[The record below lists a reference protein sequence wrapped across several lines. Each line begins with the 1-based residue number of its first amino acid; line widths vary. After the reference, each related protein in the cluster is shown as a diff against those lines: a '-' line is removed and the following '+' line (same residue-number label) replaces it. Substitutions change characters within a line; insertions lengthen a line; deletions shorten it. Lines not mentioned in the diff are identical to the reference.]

1 MGLNASILT
10 TAEESAF
17 APTDKVHDNDQTALF
32 ADPGDGSDQKKDGH
46 AVFEEVADPNSKE
59 QETLYKFGNKA
70 RDNFNKDALTE
81 AQSGELI
88 DKNLQYGSNIP
99 IESPFANYN
108 NLSWE
113 DTQRLSR
120 LADAYNNRHRLQ
132 PGQTGTDAA
141 SRSMGQFVRNDPIET
156 EEMRRMDMT
165 RQGLS
170 QQQSMA
176 LGRANDIL
184 AYPQK
189 LTEMF
194 DKMGMDADAAAMEIQ
209 RNFADYAQRAQYD
222 EKFRSEYEQALQKGL
237 LYWTQ
242 EMQQFQGS
250 KVAAVLYNEM
260 SNNPQYAQWVAAQL
274 VSAPL
279 PSQQQYL
286 ANMITSQIQRSSML
300 NDADPQ
306 TILSQVEAVLAKL
319 TGYESY
325 QSQLASGYGWGQS
338 IRGSAAGTGSAF
350 SGNFGRR

>member
-1 MGLNASILT
+1 MALSKTVTIAADAAS
-10 TAEESAF
+10 
-17 APTDKVHDNDQTALF
+17 APADTKPVDKSNPF
-32 ADPGDGSDQKKDGH
+32 ADYNLGDGSDQKKDGH
-46 AVFEEVADPNSKE
+46 AVFEEVTDPNSKE

-88 DKNLQYGSNIP
+88 DKNMQYGPNIP

-141 SRSMGQFVRNDPIET
+141 SRSMGQFVKNDPIET

-222 EKFRSEYEQALQKGL
+222 EKFRGEYEQALQKGM

-242 EMQQFQGS
+242 HFAVYMKSEVG
-250 KVAAVLYNEM
+250 KVLYNEIK
-260 SNNPQYAQWVAAQL
+260 NNPGYAQWMATQL
-274 VSAPL
+274 VNYPT
-279 PSQQQYL
+279 PSGQQYL
-286 ANMITSQIQRSSML
+286 VQMIEDQIMRSGIIDNMSPEQI
-300 NDADPQ
+300 DAE
-306 TILSQVEAVLAKL
+306 LRAV
-319 TGYESY
+319 
-325 QSQLASGYGWGQS
+325 
-338 IRGSAAGTGSAF
+338 
-350 SGNFGRR
+350 FGRFTGFTSWSDNYWTAQAGKQGIAGAGAGYTGKAGRN

>member
-1 MGLNASILT
+1 MALSKTVTIAANAAS
-10 TAEESAF
+10 
-17 APTDKVHDNDQTALF
+17 APTDTKPVDKSNPFTDYNL
-32 ADPGDGSDQKKDGH
+32 GDGSDQKKDGH
-46 AVFEEVADPNSKE
+46 AVFEEVTDPNSKE

-88 DKNLQYGSNIP
+88 DKNMQYGPNIP
-99 IESPFANYN
+99 IDSPFANYN

-132 PGQTGTDAA
+132 PGQTGTGAA
-141 SRSMGQFVRNDPIET
+141 SRSMGQFVKNDPIET
-156 EEMRRMDMT
+156 EEMRRMGIT

-209 RNFADYAQRAQYD
+209 RNFVDYAQRAQYD
-222 EKFRSEYEQALQKGL
+222 EKFRSEYEQALQKSMA
-237 LYWTQ
+237 YWTQ
-242 EMQQFQGS
+242 HFAVYMKSEVG
-250 KVAAVLYNEM
+250 KVLYNEIK
-260 SNNPQYAQWVAAQL
+260 NNPGYAQWMATQL
-274 VSAPL
+274 VNYPT
-279 PSQQQYL
+279 PSGQQYL
-286 ANMITSQIQRSSML
+286 VQMIEDQIVRSGIIDNMNPEQI
-300 NDADPQ
+300 DAE
-306 TILSQVEAVLAKL
+306 LRAVFGRL
-319 TGYESY
+319 TGYTSWSDNY
-325 QSQLASGYGWGQS
+325 WTAQAGKQGLAGT
-338 IRGSAAGTGSAF
+338 AAGYTD
-350 SGNFGRR
+350 RK

>member
-1 MGLNASILT
+1 MALSKTVTIAADAAS
-10 TAEESAF
+10 
-17 APTDKVHDNDQTALF
+17 APTDTKPVDESNPF
-32 ADPGDGSDQKKDGH
+32 ADYNLGDGSDQKKDGH
-46 AVFEEVADPNSKE
+46 AVFEEVTDPNSKE

-88 DKNLQYGSNIP
+88 DKNMQYGPNIP

-141 SRSMGQFVRNDPIET
+141 SRSMGQFVKNEPIET
-156 EEMRRMDMT
+156 EEMRRMGMT

-209 RNFADYAQRAQYD
+209 RNFADYAQKAQYD
-222 EKFRSEYEQALQKGL
+222 EKFRAEYEQALQKSMT
-237 LYWTQ
+237 YWTQ
-242 EMQQFQGS
+242 HFAVYMKSEVG
-250 KVAAVLYNEM
+250 KVLYNEIK
-260 SNNPQYAQWVAAQL
+260 NNPGYAQWMATQL
-274 VSAPL
+274 TNYPT
-279 PSQQQYL
+279 PSGQQYL
-286 ANMITSQIQRSSML
+286 AQMIEAQITRSEFINNMSPEQIYAEVQ
-300 NDADPQ
+300 A
-306 TILSQVEAVLAKL
+306 ILGRL
-319 TGYESY
+319 TGYTSWSDNY
-325 QSQLASGYGWGQS
+325 WAAQAGKQSLKGAGAGYTDK
-338 IRGSAAGTGSAF
+338 AGR
-350 SGNFGRR
+350 N